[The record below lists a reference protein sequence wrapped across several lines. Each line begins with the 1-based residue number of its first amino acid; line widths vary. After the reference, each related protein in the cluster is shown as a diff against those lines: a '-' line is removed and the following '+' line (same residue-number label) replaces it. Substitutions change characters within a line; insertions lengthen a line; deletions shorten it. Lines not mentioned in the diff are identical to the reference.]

1 MSEETNQPTPSEWK
15 ILRAVADIGPC
26 AASDVYDRLGRREDW
41 SVSTVKTL
49 LRRLTDKGLLRTK
62 RVGNSNLYSGS
73 PSATRALRK
82 AGETLLGWASEGTV
96 GPLLQHLVK
105 QSDLKRSD
113 LDALRDL
120 FERKSEESAE

>member
-15 ILRAVADIGPC
+15 VLRIVADLGPC

-49 LRRLTDKGLLRTK
+49 LRRLTDKGLLRTR

-73 PSATRALRK
+73 PTATRALRR
-82 AGETLLGWASEGTV
+82 AGETLLGWASAATV

-113 LDALRDL
+113 LDALCDL
-120 FERKSEESAE
+120 IERKSEESGE